1 MCWPSF
7 ERRRSGV
14 DGAQQQRVLV
24 AQLDAQQYTT
34 PSPLTQSSI
43 GGHVRHSLDHFRF
56 LVDAEEKCVDYDT
69 RNRGTTVET
78 DPAVAAAEIDALC
91 GLFCELTEDQLGQ
104 DLRCSFMMSGGGDRQ
119 EFESNM
125 KRELFFCTHH
135 AIHHNALIKII
146 ASELGLGHMCPSDM
160 GMAPSTLNFNCGR

>member
-1 MCWPSF
+1 MGFVFSSPSH
-7 ERRRSGV
+7 R
-14 DGAQQQRVLV
+14 
-24 AQLDAQQYTT
+24 T

-91 GLFCELTEDQLGQ
+91 GLFCEYPPSLPLSMRVYQVSVSNALRSGELTEDQLGQ

-119 EFESNM
+119 EFESG
-125 KRELFFCTHH
+125 RRVFHP
-135 AIHHNALIKII
+135 II
-146 ASELGLGHMCPSDM
+146 VLTYLSECMHLRDLDPI
-160 GMAPSTLNFNCGR
+160 